1 MYRIDFVNKDNY
13 GQVLHSVSLEQG
25 LEDIKISADQ
35 ISGSDYFAK
44 EPKRLEFTCYVD
56 AWITEHILSGNYEHD
71 RYISIFEVRAYEHNS
86 LFFHGIIDT
95 SFTVFDA
102 KDETVSFTCYDKLR
116 LFTKFA
122 EHKMVYALVQGYNPG
137 FCMGFMIQG
146 IQNAIDINIP
156 AQWSN
161 TYSPI
166 NLQVENLSFLKI
178 KWKEFITPIFTAGWL
193 MHTCFAGFKTDS
205 YTVFFQ
211 VLIMTENWGVIDLSN
226 NLQFRRR
233 KIIAKTFQIFNNIC
247 PYELKNMSLDIVTD
261 FFSNPNQL
269 ESEVN
274 HIIRHYQS
282 PLHSS
287 LTLED
292 RTYNSSLDS
301 NSWDMFLAPEN
312 LELYLTGN
320 AIAVNVYAKDFYLN
334 QEPTEKLKVL
344 KAVLML
350 HNLTIISDVY
360 GILYLIN
367 KNDTSNISHQIEDD
381 DIIEFKKKRINRS
394 IPDTSVFDILMGET
408 KTLKEVVSSYYQS
421 YFAQIWEIETV
432 IDNLSKYNLQIFHK
446 LQLRGISLRITQVQ
460 KDLKND
466 EFIVKGWQI

>member
-13 GQVLHSVSLEQG
+13 GQVLHSVSLELG

-44 EPKRLEFTCYVD
+44 EPKRLEFTCFID
-56 AWITEHILSGNYEHD
+56 DWINEFILSGDYEHD
-71 RYISIFEVRAYEHNS
+71 RYISLFEVRAYEDNR

-102 KDETVSFTCYDKLR
+102 KNETVSFTCYDKLR

-122 EHKMVYALVQGYNPG
+122 EHKMVYALIQGYNPG
-137 FCMGFMIQG
+137 YCMGYMIQG
-146 IQNAIDINIP
+146 IQNTIDINIP
-156 AQWSN
+156 AQWNN
-161 TYSPI
+161 TYSPLNI
-166 NLQVENLSFLKI
+166 QIDNLSFLKI

-211 VLIMTENWGVIDLSN
+211 ILLMAENWGELDSNN

-247 PYELKNMSLDIVTD
+247 PYENKKLNLDVVAD
-261 FFSNPNQL
+261 FSSNPSQL
-269 ESEVN
+269 ESQVN

-292 RTYNSSLDS
+292 RTYNSSLDTS
-301 NSWDMFLAPEN
+301 YWDINTAPEN
-312 LELYLTGN
+312 LELYLSGN

-350 HNLTIISDVY
+350 HNLTIIPDNY
-360 GILYLIN
+360 EILYLIN
-367 KNDTSNISHQIEDD
+367 KNDTSSISHLIEDE

-394 IPDTSVFDILMGET
+394 NPDISVFDVLMGESIA
-408 KTLKEVVSSYYQS
+408 LKELISSYYQS
-421 YFAQIWEIETV
+421 YFAQVWEIETV
-432 IDNLSKYNLQIFHK
+432 IDNLSKYKLQVFHK
-446 LQLRGISLRITQVQ
+446 LQIRGISIRITQVQ

-466 EFIVKGWQI
+466 EYIIKGWQI